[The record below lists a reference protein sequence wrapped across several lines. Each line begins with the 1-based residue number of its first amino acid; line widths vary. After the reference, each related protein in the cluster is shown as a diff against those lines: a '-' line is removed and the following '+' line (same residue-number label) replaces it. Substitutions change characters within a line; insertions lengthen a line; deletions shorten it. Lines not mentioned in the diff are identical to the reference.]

1 MTLPMR
7 VGLGQFNTLT
17 DEILTFIKQIG
28 VNDFLMNMVH
38 GASLPGNHQWEYED
52 LAALK
57 ARADQADLRFMAIEN
72 VPFSFYD
79 KIMLGLQGRDKQITH
94 MQTTIRNIGKANIPT
109 LGYHWVPNGVWR
121 TPEPAVLAS
130 GARGTRFDMAAHKD
144 AEFTHDREF
153 TADEM
158 WENYQYYLERILP
171 VAEEAGVRLALHPD
185 DPPVPSLGG
194 IARIF
199 GSFEAFNG
207 AMERFDSPNHGLN
220 FCMGCWSEMG
230 GHNSVI
236 KAIRHFGSQQKI
248 VYVHF
253 RDVQGNIPCFNEC
266 FIGDGNVNTYEV
278 IKTLKEVGFNGFM
291 IPDHVPA
298 TDGDSNWHH
307 RGRAHAIGYM
317 KALLQVV
324 EQLP

>member
-1 MTLPMR
+1 MPLPMR

-236 KAIRHFGSQQKI
+236 KAIRHFGSRQKI

-266 FIGDGNVNTYEV
+266 FIGDGNVNAYEV

>member
-17 DEILTFIKQIG
+17 DEMLTFIKQIG
-28 VNDFLMNMVH
+28 VDDFLMNMVQ
-38 GASLPGNHQWEYED
+38 GSSLPGDHQWEYED
-52 LAALK
+52 LAALRQ
-57 ARADQADLRFMAIEN
+57 RADAAGLRLMAIEN
-72 VPFSFYD
+72 VPFTFYD
-79 KIMLGLQGRDKQITH
+79 KAMLGLPGRDGQIAH
-94 MQTTIRNIGKANIPT
+94 MQATIRNLGRAGIPT

-121 TPEPAVLAS
+121 TPDPAVLPG
-130 GARGTRFDMAAHKD
+130 GAKGTRFDLAAHDD
-144 AEFTHDREF
+144 AGFTHGREF
-153 TADEM
+153 TAGEM

-199 GSFEAFNG
+199 GSFDAFRR
-207 AMERFDSPNHGLN
+207 AMDRFESPNHGLN

-230 GHNSVI
+230 GHDNVVR
-236 KAIRHFGSQQKI
+236 AIRHFGGQGKI

-253 RDVQGNIPCFNEC
+253 RDVQGQIPCFNEC
-266 FIGDGNVNTYEV
+266 FIGDGNVNTLEV
-278 IKTLKEVGFNGFM
+278 VKTLKEVGFTGFM

-298 TDGDSNWHH
+298 TDGDSPWHH
-307 RGRAHAIGYM
+307 RGRAHAVGYM

-324 EQLP
+324 EQL